1 MDPRPLLAILSE
13 SRELG
18 YLGPGEVQTHITHAL
33 GFAAAA
39 ESALGRPPASFVD
52 LGTGGGIP
60 GLVLAGAWPSA
71 IGFLVETM
79 HRRCVSLEQWVE
91 QLGLSRAT
99 VLEGRAEELAHQ
111 PGLREAAE
119 VVVARGFGP
128 PASTA
133 EVATGFCSPGG
144 VVVVSEP
151 PGGDPSRWPEPLL
164 WKLGLGPA
172 RPFFSDNAA
181 YVVIEKMLSAS
192 NGLPRHRAQPWK
204 RPSW

>member
-18 YLGPGEVQTHITHAL
+18 YLGPGELQTHLTHAL
-33 GFAAAA
+33 GFAFAA
-39 ESALGRPPASFVD
+39 ESALGRAPASFVD

-60 GLVLAGAWPSA
+60 GLVLAGAWPTA
-71 IGFLVETM
+71 IGFLVETT
-79 HRRCVSLEQWVE
+79 HRRCVSLAQWVE
-91 QLGLSRAT
+91 QLGLSGAT
-99 VLEGRAEELAHQ
+99 VVEGRAEELAHR
-111 PGLREAAE
+111 PDLREAAE

-128 PASTA
+128 PAATA

-151 PGGDPSRWPEPLL
+151 PGGDPTRWPEPLL
-164 WKLGLGPA
+164 LELGLGPA
-172 RPFFSDNAA
+172 RPFLSETAA
-181 YVVIEKMLSAS
+181 YVVIEKMLPAS
-192 NGLPRHRAQPWK
+192 ERLPRRRAQPWK